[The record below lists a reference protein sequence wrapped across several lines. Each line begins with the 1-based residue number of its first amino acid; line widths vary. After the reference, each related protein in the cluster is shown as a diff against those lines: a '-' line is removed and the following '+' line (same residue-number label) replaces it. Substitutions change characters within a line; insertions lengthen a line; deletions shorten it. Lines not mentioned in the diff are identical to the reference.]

1 MPFTG
6 NFFDI
11 QVFIKGFN
19 EPLYLLLSKL
29 CVLNDK
35 YMIQSDDRFTTNN
48 KKFLSSVF
56 SDEMM
61 FMNLETGNYLGLN
74 PVSSDIYKL
83 AEEDATAEEIIKN
96 LLEKYDVEE
105 EICRT
110 QVMTC
115 INDMLDKE
123 MLIKI

>member
-1 MPFTG
+1 
-6 NFFDI
+6 
-11 QVFIKGFN
+11 
-19 EPLYLLLSKL
+19 
-29 CVLNDK
+29 
-35 YMIQSDDRFTTNN
+35 MIQPEDRFTANK

-61 FMNLETGNYLGLN
+61 LMNLETGNYLGLN

-83 AEEDATAEEIIKN
+83 AEENATAEEIIKN

-105 EICRT
+105 AMCRA

-115 INDMLDKE
+115 ITDMVDKE